1 MNIQLTGHGIR
12 DTGRLRLVSL
22 IFSPTASDAP
32 RFRRGFTLLE
42 SALATI
48 IIGVG
53 VLAVMGLFEAC
64 ARQNQAGTQATTAM
78 LLAGHI
84 QELMEGLPFSDP
96 VRGAGAFGA
105 EPGETLATYNDID
118 DFDNQTFNPPIDST
132 RMPVPALSQYSQVIT
147 LMPVFPNQPS
157 SNSNEAKPELP
168 KTAYTGAVR
177 IRVKILYRLRPADA
191 PQEVY
196 RAQWIRLDK

>member
-1 MNIQLTGHGIR
+1 MTNNLTGQGTR
-12 DTGRLRLVSL
+12 DKGPMRPVSRVSFGHLAKTGLR
-22 IFSPTASDAP
+22 
-32 RFRRGFTLLE
+32 
-42 SALATI
+42 LATI

-64 ARQNQAGTQATTAM
+64 TRQNQAGAQQTTAM

-96 VRGAGAFGA
+96 GAGAASFGP
-105 EPGETLATYNDID
+105 EVGETLATYNDVD
-118 DFDNQTFNPPIDST
+118 DFDNQNFNPPIDST
-132 RMPVPALSQYSQVIT
+132 RTAVPALAQYSQVIT
-147 LMPVFPNQPS
+147 IVPVFPNQPS

-168 KTAYTGAVR
+168 KSAYTGAIR
-177 IRVKILYRLRPADA
+177 IRVKILYRVHPADA

-196 RAQWIRLDK
+196 RAQWIRVDK

>member
-1 MNIQLTGHGIR
+1 MTISCTGYDTR
-12 DTGRLRLVSL
+12 DTGPLR
-22 IFSPTASDAP
+22 PAP
-32 RFRRGFTLLE
+32 RVSFDSHVRFSRRAFTLLE

-64 ARQNQAGTQATTAM
+64 TRQNRAGAAATTAM
-78 LLAGHI
+78 LLAGHV
-84 QELMEGLPFSDP
+84 QEMMEGLPFCDP
-96 VRGAGAFGA
+96 H
-105 EPGETLATYNDID
+105 DID

-132 RMPVPALSQYSQVIT
+132 RTSVPALSQYSQVVTI
-147 LMPVFPNQPS
+147 MPVYPNQPS
-157 SNSNEAKPELP
+157 SNADESKPEIP

-177 IRVKILYRLRPADA
+177 VRVKVLYRLRPADP

>member
-1 MNIQLTGHGIR
+1 MRPVSRVSFGYSLKIE
-12 DTGRLRLVSL
+12 LRS
-22 IFSPTASDAP
+22 A
-32 RFRRGFTLLE
+32 FTLLE

-64 ARQNQAGTQATTAM
+64 TRQNQAGAQQTTAM
-78 LLAGHI
+78 LLAGHV

-96 VRGAGAFGA
+96 SGAASFGPEA
-105 EPGETLATYNDID
+105 GETLATFNDID

-132 RMPVPALSQYSQVIT
+132 RSAVPALSQYSQVIT
-147 LMPVFPNQPS
+147 VVPVYPNQPS
-157 SNSNEAKPELP
+157 SNSDEAKPELP
-168 KTAYTGAVR
+168 KSAYTGAVR
-177 IRVKILYRLRPADA
+177 IRVKILYRVHPAEA

-196 RAQWIRLDK
+196 RAQWIRVDK

>member
-1 MNIQLTGHGIR
+1 MTINCTGHDTR
-12 DTGRLRLVSL
+12 DTGPLR
-22 IFSPTASDAP
+22 PAP
-32 RFRRGFTLLE
+32 RVSFVSHVRFSRRAFTLLE

-64 ARQNQAGTQATTAM
+64 TRQNRAGAAATTAM

-84 QELMEGLPFSDP
+84 QEMMEGLPFCDP
-96 VRGAGAFGA
+96 QTGRATFGP
-105 EPGETLATYNDID
+105 EKGETLAFFNDID

-132 RMPVPALSQYSQVIT
+132 RTSVPALSQYTQVVTI
-147 LMPVFPNQPS
+147 MPVYPNQPS
-157 SNSNEAKPELP
+157 SNIDEAKPEIP

-177 IRVKILYRLRPADA
+177 VRVKVLYRLRPTDP

-196 RAQWIRLDK
+196 RAQCIRLDK

>member
-1 MNIQLTGHGIR
+1 MTIRMTGHETR
-12 DTGRLRLVSL
+12 DTGPLR
-22 IFSPTASDAP
+22 PAP
-32 RFRRGFTLLE
+32 RVSFGSDLNLWRRAFTLLE

-64 ARQNQAGTQATTAM
+64 TRQNRAGAAPTTAM

-96 VRGAGAFGA
+96 VRGRVTFGP
-105 EPGETLATYNDID
+105 ETGETVAFFNDID

-132 RMPVPALSQYSQVIT
+132 RTAVPALSQYTQVIT
-147 LMPVFPNQPS
+147 VMPVYPNQPS
-157 SNSNEAKPELP
+157 SNADEAKPEIP
-168 KTAYTGAVR
+168 RATYTGAVR
-177 IRVKILYRLRPADA
+177 VRVKILYRLRPADP